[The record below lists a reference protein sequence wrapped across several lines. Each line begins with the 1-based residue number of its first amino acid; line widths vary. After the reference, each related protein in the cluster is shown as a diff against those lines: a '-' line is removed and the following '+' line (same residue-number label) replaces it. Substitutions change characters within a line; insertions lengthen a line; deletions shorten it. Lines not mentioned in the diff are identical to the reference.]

1 MNYQLNS
8 YVNRKEAE
16 ALKDMIFKRARE
28 RAQSMTDDVQADVM
42 SIARE
47 SFTSKGNPFAQLINI
62 PSVQEPAKKEEP
74 VKAQETKPSALHE
87 FVDAVEEN
95 AEQVGF
101 SQRREIQVVS
111 SQNRAIQ
118 EQVSARSIQTTMN
131 EAREGLTQKRSFM
144 GALEFL
150 NSQAAVS
157 LLNKRSKGLE
167 IVA

>member
-1 MNYQLNS
+1 MNYQFNS

-16 ALKDMIFKRARE
+16 ALKEMIFRRARE

-47 SFTSKGNPFAQLINI
+47 SFASSGNPFSQLINM
-62 PSVQEPAKKEEP
+62 PAAAEPAQKDEV
-74 VKAQETKPSALHE
+74 VKQHDSKTSALHE
-87 FVDAVEEN
+87 FVEAAEEKSQ
-95 AEQVGF
+95 EIGF
-101 SQRREIQVVS
+101 PQRNEIQAVV

-131 EAREGLTQKRSFM
+131 EAREGLSNKKSFM

-157 LLNKRSKGLE
+157 LLNKRSSGLE